1 MRTSANEQAPP
12 FNPLASLQSLLSV
25 DVVAPK
31 QRIKAAQQLEE
42 YFRLLTPT
50 PGLLLSYE
58 PYLPLLTDM
67 MVTPVKGSQELQSS
81 VLQLLQT
88 LAGHNPAGF
97 CDWIAR
103 NTQLGN
109 EPWMVQWSYALLLEV
124 EKTVPRQDE
133 HGWDEVSSEF
143 NEFDRV
149 FARVMQMW
157 RTLLDHT
164 ADVAL
169 VDQLVKY
176 LQALLMQEE
185 GDGEQWKTLMLRK
198 LQTHFVDIADVLI
211 GWMMSTGPDSLLR
224 EDILTLLHHFGRL
237 WADNSVFSLQLLN
250 SFADEIVNLCES
262 WTDHQEGDDD
272 RLSTLLVCFM
282 MVAQCVPDLALST
295 NEATESPF
303 VRVLFQVASC
313 PQPEYSLFCVAS
325 CSEYLVSMSNSR
337 RTNFPPLSVVAVR
350 FLLYHCAMQSRARV
364 SEVDKLLMVIKNACK
379 LASANFSCIDN
390 PLLVQTAAIN
400 ALEDDIP
407 TRVVKKGSQSKRV
420 KVMECLYHVKC
431 PNGVTYITQLCLRF
445 VRLGGTGA
453 LKILGMQGLQRLNSR
468 SGEKGNSFFVFAATC
483 FILAS
488 RNPESLNLASGD
500 DTHTIAVL
508 DLVTAKLEKQ
518 GHRNRQNK
526 LTHRQLCLLLKM
538 SSAIIGAA
546 SQWAAGRYDVVAA
559 IKSTSLRMLE
569 CAISMLPSDTNSFQ
583 RFHWKLTGVFWQQ
596 WTQLRIAPACKFVRD
611 ACKC

>member
-12 FNPLASLQSLLSV
+12 FNPLAALQSLLSV

-143 NEFDRV
+143 NEFDMV

-185 GDGEQWKTLMLRK
+185 GDGKQWKTLMLRK

-224 EDILTLLHHFGRL
+224 YVVDVS
-237 WADNSVFSLQLLN
+237 ADRGQ
-250 SFADEIVNLCES
+250 
-262 WTDHQEGDDD
+262 
-272 RLSTLLVCFM
+272 
-282 MVAQCVPDLALST
+282 
-295 NEATESPF
+295 
-303 VRVLFQVASC
+303 
-313 PQPEYSLFCVAS
+313 
-325 CSEYLVSMSNSR
+325 
-337 RTNFPPLSVVAVR
+337 
-350 FLLYHCAMQSRARV
+350 
-364 SEVDKLLMVIKNACK
+364 
-379 LASANFSCIDN
+379 
-390 PLLVQTAAIN
+390 
-400 ALEDDIP
+400 
-407 TRVVKKGSQSKRV
+407 
-420 KVMECLYHVKC
+420 
-431 PNGVTYITQLCLRF
+431 
-445 VRLGGTGA
+445 
-453 LKILGMQGLQRLNSR
+453 
-468 SGEKGNSFFVFAATC
+468 
-483 FILAS
+483 
-488 RNPESLNLASGD
+488 
-500 DTHTIAVL
+500 
-508 DLVTAKLEKQ
+508 
-518 GHRNRQNK
+518 
-526 LTHRQLCLLLKM
+526 
-538 SSAIIGAA
+538 
-546 SQWAAGRYDVVAA
+546 
-559 IKSTSLRMLE
+559 
-569 CAISMLPSDTNSFQ
+569 
-583 RFHWKLTGVFWQQ
+583 KLTGFIVQGGYSHAFASFWTPLGGQQ
-596 WTQLRIAPACKFVRD
+596 RV
-611 ACKC
+611 